1 MKSILTILF
10 ILTFSVNAIS
20 GDKYPELPVINN
32 LTKLNSILSS
42 GISND
47 KKVPKPKD
55 FSFTVN
61 PYLWTIAAGGTIGIP
76 TSPSGYPKSYEFN
89 KSFSDAVKNLKMAF
103 MIGGKFKYK
112 KVSLYYDMAYINLQK
127 LDITIPEGKGILSA
141 NTSSKEF
148 ITDLSLAYSFPM
160 SNKNIT
166 LDAYAGTRIWSTENE
181 ISILINDNTQNVK
194 SSSKSWVDPIVGIN
208 AKFLLSQ
215 NWFAYVRSDFGG
227 FGANSEYTFMIL
239 GGFGYKFAPNWN
251 TSLGVKDLSVDYNKD
266 GYLFNLNQ
274 YGLILSIGYV
284 Y

>member
-1 MKSILTILF
+1 MKIIISFLLV
-10 ILTFSVNAIS
+10 LTFSVNAIS
-20 GDKYPELPVINN
+20 GDKYPEIPVINN
-32 LTKLNSILSS
+32 LSKLNSIISS
-42 GISND
+42 GKSND
-47 KKVPKPKD
+47 KKIPKPKD

-76 TSPSGYPKSYEFN
+76 NSPSGYPKSYEFN

-112 KVSLYYDMAYINLQK
+112 RVSLYYDMVYINLKQFDLK
-127 LDITIPEGKGILSA
+127 IPEGYGILSA
-141 NTSSKEF
+141 NTTSKQF

-160 SNKNIT
+160 SNKNIA
-166 LDAYAGTRIWSTENE
+166 LDAYAGTRIWATDNE
-181 ISILINDNTQNVK
+181 ITLLLNDNSQNMK

-208 AKFLLSQ
+208 AKFQLSKS
-215 NWFAYVRSDFGG
+215 WFAYVRSDFGG
-227 FGANSEYTFMIL
+227 FGANSQYTFMFL

-251 TSLGVKDLSVDYNKD
+251 TTLGVKDLSVDYNKD
-266 GYLFNLNQ
+266 NYLFNLNQ